1 MPPVPRVIR
10 IERPAGP
17 VDAARCLGQVKPELL
32 SGYECVAR
40 IAKVAG
46 VVVDV
51 LAAVRERLDMIDH
64 SGDGHAAM
72 VTTALA

>member
-1 MPPVPRVIR
+1 MIR

-17 VDAARCLGQVKPELL
+17 VDAARSLGQVKPELL
-32 SGYECVAR
+32 GGYECVAR

-64 SGDGHAAM
+64 GGDGQAAM